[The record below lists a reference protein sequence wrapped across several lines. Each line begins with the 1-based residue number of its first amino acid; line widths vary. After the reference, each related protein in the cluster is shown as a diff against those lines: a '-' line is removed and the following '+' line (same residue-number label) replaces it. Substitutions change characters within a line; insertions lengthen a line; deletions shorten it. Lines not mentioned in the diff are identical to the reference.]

1 MFTFRESDNHQI
13 MDVRTLMFLN
23 KGALIS
29 TKVAP
34 LWGSHIVEWLHST
47 QDIINDPD

>member
-13 MDVRTLMFLN
+13 MDVRTLMLLS
-23 KGALIS
+23 KGGLIS

-34 LWGSHIVEWLHST
+34 LWGAILWNGLT